1 MLLTCKCSFL
11 LLINKC
17 IFVALEHSWLNVQYI
32 AMGFIA
38 FLFAIV
44 VSNLVYISFIHVFT
58 LLFEI
63 NVRQIIES
71 RHSNQIICKL
81 LSLKIGFHL

>member
-1 MLLTCKCSFL
+1 MLLTCKCSVL

-17 IFVALEHSWLNVQYI
+17 IFEVLEHSWLNVQYI
-32 AMGFIA
+32 AMGS
-38 FLFAIV
+38 IV

-71 RHSNQIICKL
+71 RHSNQVICKL